1 MIPVETPY
9 KVLKYLVNLFDK
21 KVLQKNYEKEKL
33 VIYLIERKCISEAEG
48 SKTKFTKTNKFDENY
63 FDEIL
68 RAFQKY
74 DSFIK
79 QHQIEFVET
88 HYSIGDLDNLIL
100 IDNEKPDNLTLQ
112 EILSKYFKSSKH
124 TQTNSN
130 LANAIKTILK
140 LDEFAEDSKDQQF
153 ISILYPKDE
162 TRFIL
167 LCENKNRLRGLRH
180 PFIEFWYAGGRNTN
194 QLQFI
199 PKPTKPIF
207 YLFDWDFDGLDTYNH
222 IKQNYFPT
230 LTAFIPTNYESL
242 MEKQE
247 EVKHHHSKWEND
259 NCLRYLKDHEKTIAT
274 TLIKTNSIIE
284 EQKILLTNENLLN
297 NAIN

>member
-1 MIPVETPY
+1 MIPLETPY
-9 KVLKYLVNLFDK
+9 KVVKYLVNLFDK

-33 VIYLIERKCISEAEG
+33 VIYLLDRKCITKAEG
-48 SKTKFTKTNKFDENY
+48 STTKFAKTNNFDENY
-63 FDEIL
+63 FEEIL
-68 RAFQKY
+68 PAFQKY

-100 IDNEKPDNLTLQ
+100 IDNEKPNNLTLQ
-112 EILSKYFKSSKH
+112 EILAKYFKSSKH

-153 ISILYPKDE
+153 ISILYPKNE

-194 QLQFI
+194 QLQFS
-199 PKPTKPIF
+199 PKPTRPIF
-207 YLFDWDFDGLDTYNH
+207 YLFDWDFDGLNIYNH
-222 IKQNYFPT
+222 IKQNHFST

-242 MEKQE
+242 MEKQD
-247 EVKHHHSKWEND
+247 EVKHHHSKWKND
-259 NCLRYLKDHEKTIAT
+259 SCLQYLNQTEKAIVAN
-274 TLIKTNSIIE
+274 LIKTNSIIE
-284 EQKILLTNENLLN
+284 EQKILLSDENLLN

>member
-1 MIPVETPY
+1 MIPSDTPY
-9 KVLKYLVNLFDK
+9 KVIKYLVKLSNY
-21 KVLQKNYEKEKL
+21 KVLQKNYESDKFIIHLVDREFIVEPNENKRKFATTEKFKEIFSK
-33 VIYLIERKCISEAEG
+33 EISP
-48 SKTKFTKTNKFDENY
+48 KFKKH
-63 FDEIL
+63 
-68 RAFQKY
+68 

-79 QHQIEFVET
+79 HHQIENIES
-88 HYSIGDLDNLIL
+88 HYSIGDLENLIL
-100 IDNEKPDNLTLQ
+100 INNEKPIDLTLQ

-124 TQTNSN
+124 TQVNSN
-130 LANAIKTILK
+130 LANAIKTILR
-140 LDEFAEDSKDQQF
+140 LDKFAEDGKDQQF

-194 QLQFI
+194 QFLFI

-207 YLFDWDFDGLDTYNH
+207 YLFDWDFDGLNIYNH

-230 LTAFIPTNYESL
+230 LTAFIPTNFESL
-242 MEKQE
+242 MEKQD

-259 NCLRYLKDHEKTIAT
+259 SCLQYLSDNEKTITA
-274 TLIKTNSIIE
+274 TLIQTNSILE
-284 EQKILLTNENLLN
+284 EQKILLNDENLLN